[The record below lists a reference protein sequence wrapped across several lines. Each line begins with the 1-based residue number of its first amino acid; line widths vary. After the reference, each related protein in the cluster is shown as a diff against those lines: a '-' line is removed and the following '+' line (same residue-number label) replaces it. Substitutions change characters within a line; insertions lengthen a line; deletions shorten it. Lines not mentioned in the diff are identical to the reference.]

1 MAGRLQRSVAWTP
14 RCWRLMLANRPDNRR
29 VVERLQRGKLV
40 LRMLRMALAPA
51 LALALALALGL
62 AFGNSQA

>member
-1 MAGRLQRSVAWTP
+1 
-14 RCWRLMLANRPDNRR
+14 MLANRPDNRR